1 MEASTSAASSS
12 STAAGG
18 ASATVHN
25 NRMERRGSRGN
36 NHTEAAAGTAAAR
49 AGAST
54 ALAAAESAASGSPR
68 NVLHL
73 RKASSSGSGF
83 MDVVVAG
90 GGEQNEKLYRG
101 SSKTMT
107 AFRAILAS
115 TKLPATLRKRRSVGR
130 TKYGAVHVDDGHDD
144 EQQPIVVEQFQYLL
158 VQFRAELI
166 ADNLLPKRHD
176 DYHLMT
182 RFLKARKYDIDK
194 AKRMWADMLQWRK
207 EYGVDTI
214 EQDFVFEELEE
225 VQKCYPHGHHGVD
238 KDGRPVYIERIGMV
252 DPVWLLE
259 ITTLERYLKYHILE
273 FEKTLNWKF
282 PACSIAA
289 NCHIDS
295 GTTILDVD
303 GVGLKNFGKSARD
316 LLMGI
321 HKIDNA
327 NYPETLHRMYIVN
340 AGPGFRILWGTIKG
354 FLDPKTTE
362 KIHVIGSN
370 YQHKLLEVIDA
381 SQLPEFLGGI
391 CTCAEEGGCLRSDRG
406 PWKEPSIVK
415 ALKESPA
422 TTPMQVVSLVS
433 EDFDTDFPMASLK
446 CKEAEVAKAKGSDV
460 EDASSAIERVSRP
473 VSTMW
478 EPTKEEGELEVD
490 SEDDAVC
497 QYTIRPPE
505 STNIGPTPGGK
516 SSRQKTLGMPI
527 GILRNMVSNTGWLF
541 WMVFLS
547 LMHVLAFPYQQI
559 ASICDEKCQ
568 RAAEPLPEEPIENR
582 LERLEVEIS
591 KLTKLL
597 KEATQKQEESPT
609 TADRINSLET
619 ELAETKKTLRS
630 VSLKQEELSNLL
642 EQMKEYKWV
651 RRLHC

>member
-49 AGAST
+49 A
-54 ALAAAESAASGSPR
+54 AAESAASGSPR

-90 GGEQNEKLYRG
+90 GGEQNEKLHRG

-115 TKLPATLRKRRSVGR
+115 TKLPATLRKRRSVSR

-144 EQQPIVVEQFQYLL
+144 EQQPIVIEQLQYLL

-194 AKRMWADMLQWRK
+194 AKQMWADMLQWRK

-225 VQKCYPHGHHGVD
+225 VQKCYPQGHHGVD

-273 FEKTLNWKF
+273 FERTLNWKF

-303 GVGLKNFGKSARD
+303 GVVGV
-316 LLMGI
+316 
-321 HKIDNA
+321 H
-327 NYPETLHRMYIVN
+327 
-340 AGPGFRILWGTIKG
+340 
-354 FLDPKTTE
+354 
-362 KIHVIGSN
+362 
-370 YQHKLLEVIDA
+370 
-381 SQLPEFLGGI
+381 
-391 CTCAEEGGCLRSDRG
+391 
-406 PWKEPSIVK
+406 
-415 ALKESPA
+415 
-422 TTPMQVVSLVS
+422 
-433 EDFDTDFPMASLK
+433 
-446 CKEAEVAKAKGSDV
+446 
-460 EDASSAIERVSRP
+460 SR
-473 VSTMW
+473 
-478 EPTKEEGELEVD
+478 
-490 SEDDAVC
+490 
-497 QYTIRPPE
+497 
-505 STNIGPTPGGK
+505 N
-516 SSRQKTLGMPI
+516 
-527 GILRNMVSNTGWLF
+527 
-541 WMVFLS
+541 
-547 LMHVLAFPYQQI
+547 
-559 ASICDEKCQ
+559 
-568 RAAEPLPEEPIENR
+568 
-582 LERLEVEIS
+582 
-591 KLTKLL
+591 
-597 KEATQKQEESPT
+597 
-609 TADRINSLET
+609 
-619 ELAETKKTLRS
+619 
-630 VSLKQEELSNLL
+630 
-642 EQMKEYKWV
+642 
-651 RRLHC
+651 

>member
-1 MEASTSAASSS
+1 MSC
-12 STAAGG
+12 
-18 ASATVHN
+18 
-25 NRMERRGSRGN
+25 
-36 NHTEAAAGTAAAR
+36 
-49 AGAST
+49 
-54 ALAAAESAASGSPR
+54 PR
-68 NVLHL
+68 P
-73 RKASSSGSGF
+73 
-83 MDVVVAG
+83 
-90 GGEQNEKLYRG
+90 Y
-101 SSKTMT
+101 KTMT

-115 TKLPATLRKRRSVGR
+115 TKLPATLRKRRGVGR
-130 TKYGAVHVDDGHDD
+130 TKYVAVHVDDGHDD
-144 EQQPIVVEQFQYLL
+144 EQQPAVIEQFQYLL

-194 AKRMWADMLQWRK
+194 AKQMWADMLQWRK

-225 VQKCYPHGHHGVD
+225 VQKCYPQGHHGVD

-252 DPVWLLE
+252 DPAWLLE

-273 FEKTLNWKF
+273 FERTLNSKF

-295 GTTILDVD
+295 ATTILDVD

-362 KIHVIGSN
+362 KIHVLGSN

-422 TTPMQVVSLVS
+422 TTAMQVVSLAS
-433 EDFDTDFPMASLK
+433 EDFDTDFLMASLK
-446 CKEAEVAKAKGSDV
+446 CKEAEVAKAKESDV
-460 EDASSAIERVSRP
+460 EDASSAIARVSRP

-478 EPTKEEGELEVD
+478 EPTKEDKGELDVD
-490 SEDDAVC
+490 GEDDAAC
-497 QYTIRPPE
+497 QYTIRPLE

-516 SSRQKTLGMPI
+516 SIRQKTLGMPT
-527 GILRNMVSNTGWLF
+527 GILRNMGSNTGWLF

-547 LMHVLAFPYQQI
+547 LMHILAFPYQQI

-568 RAAEPLPEEPIENR
+568 RAAEPLSEEPIENR

-591 KLTKLL
+591 KLTKRL
-597 KEATQKQEESPT
+597 KEATQKPEESPT
-609 TADRINSLET
+609 AADRINSLET

-630 VSLKQEELSNLL
+630 VLLKQEELSNLL

>member
-1 MEASTSAASSS
+1 
-12 STAAGG
+12 
-18 ASATVHN
+18 
-25 NRMERRGSRGN
+25 
-36 NHTEAAAGTAAAR
+36 
-49 AGAST
+49 
-54 ALAAAESAASGSPR
+54 
-68 NVLHL
+68 
-73 RKASSSGSGF
+73 

-90 GGEQNEKLYRG
+90 GGEQNEKLHRG

-115 TKLPATLRKRRSVGR
+115 TKLPATLRKRRSVSR

-144 EQQPIVVEQFQYLL
+144 EQQPIVIEQLQYLL

-194 AKRMWADMLQWRK
+194 AKQMWADMLQWRK

-225 VQKCYPHGHHGVD
+225 VQKCYPQGHHGVD

-273 FEKTLNWKF
+273 FERTLNWKF

-630 VSLKQEELSNLL
+630 VSLKQEQLSNLL

>member
-651 RRLHC
+651 G